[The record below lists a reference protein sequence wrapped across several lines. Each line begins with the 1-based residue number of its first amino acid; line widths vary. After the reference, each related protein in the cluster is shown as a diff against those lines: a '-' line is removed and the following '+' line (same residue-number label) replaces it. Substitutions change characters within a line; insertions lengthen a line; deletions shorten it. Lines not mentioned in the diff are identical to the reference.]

1 MHERSIAKNLLNIVL
16 DKANMSGNGKEEKV
30 ELIRI
35 VVGEFTM
42 IHEELLVSAF
52 YQLSQS
58 TIAEGAKIKII
69 HSPLKAKCHDCQQ
82 EFNLNKEE
90 FRCSFCDSQS
100 IQIIAGE
107 ELFIKDIELTSHNS
121 N

>member
-16 DKANMSGNGKEEKV
+16 DKISKYGKQKK
-30 ELIRI
+30 IKKISI

-58 TIAEGAKIKII
+58 TIAEGAKIKIV
-69 HSPLKAKCHDCQQ
+69 HSPLKAKCHDCQK

-90 FRCSFCDSQS
+90 FRCFFCDSQS
-100 IQIIAGE
+100 IQIISGE
-107 ELFIKDIELTSHNS
+107 ELFIKDIELTSHDS